1 MPLEYDC
8 PVCANR
14 ARLYDV
20 VDFNKSCE
28 ESNGLFLPLSGTPV
42 YYALCS
48 HCGFLFAPEFQDWSR
63 EDFLTKIYNDDYIVV
78 DPDFEKKRPEESAAM
93 LHKLFG
99 DHKKKFRH
107 LDFGGGDGEMSRRLR
122 ERGWDSQS
130 WDPFFDPASSLNGEK
145 FDLITS
151 IEVFEHAPDVHG
163 LMEKLTSACHD
174 STFIYFSTFTH
185 DQSIRKNGRID
196 WWYISPRNGH
206 VSIFSKY
213 SLGFLGDKYGFKF
226 GSFTDYLHCY
236 CKTVPAWAEHLMV

>member
-145 FDLITS
+145 FDLIS
-151 IEVFEHAPDVHG
+151 DGRNEEARAGLKYKSSLVLLLCGFVFTRAPAAPATGVCG
-163 LMEKLTSACHD
+163 LQH
-174 STFIYFSTFTH
+174 
-185 DQSIRKNGRID
+185 
-196 WWYISPRNGH
+196 
-206 VSIFSKY
+206 
-213 SLGFLGDKYGFKF
+213 
-226 GSFTDYLHCY
+226 
-236 CKTVPAWAEHLMV
+236 